1 MVWRFPVLIPLTAGC
16 WLLVAETAKG
26 LKVALVA
33 SRFNSF
39 LTEQLVKGA
48 VDAFTRLGGSEK
60 DLKLVRV
67 PGAYELPLAAKKLAS
82 SGVDAVVALGAVVRG
97 ATPHAD
103 LINETTARAFSEIS
117 LESGVPVVDGV
128 VSADNLEQA
137 VERCGTKQGNKG
149 FSAMFAAVEM
159 ADVLKRI

>member
-1 MVWRFPVLIPLTAGC
+1 MTEINGALS
-16 WLLVAETAKG
+16 AKG
-26 LKVALVA
+26 LKIALVA

-60 DLKLVRV
+60 DIKLVRV

-149 FSAMFAAVEM
+149 SSAMFAAVEM

>member
-1 MVWRFPVLIPLTAGC
+1 MKEVNGTF
-16 WLLVAETAKG
+16 EAKG
-26 LKVALVA
+26 LKVGIVV

-48 VDAFTRLGGSEK
+48 VDAFVRLGGAEK
-60 DLKLVRV
+60 DLVLVKV
-67 PGAYELPLAAKKLAS
+67 PGAYELPVAAKKLAAKK
-82 SGVDAVVALGAVVRG
+82 GFDAIVALGAVVQG

-117 LESGVPVVDGV
+117 LETGIPVLDGV
-128 VSADNLEQA
+128 VSAENLEQA

-149 FSAMFAAVEM
+149 FSAMQSAVEIVN
-159 ADVLKRI
+159 VLKNI

>member
-1 MVWRFPVLIPLTAGC
+1 MTEINGALS
-16 WLLVAETAKG
+16 AKG
-26 LKVALVA
+26 LKIALVA

-60 DLKLVRV
+60 DIKLVRV
-67 PGAYELPLAAKKLAS
+67 PGAYELPLAAKKLAAS
-82 SGVDAVVALGAVVRG
+82 KVDAVVALGAVVRG

-117 LESGVPVVDGV
+117 LESGVPVIDGV

-149 FSAMFAAVEM
+149 SSAMFAAVEM
-159 ADVLKRI
+159 ADGLKRI

>member
-1 MVWRFPVLIPLTAGC
+1 MTEINGALS
-16 WLLVAETAKG
+16 AKG
-26 LKVALVA
+26 LKIALVA

-48 VDAFTRLGGSEK
+48 VDAFTRLGGAEK

-67 PGAYELPLAAKKLAS
+67 PGAYELPLVAKKLAAS
-82 SGVDAVVALGAVVRG
+82 KVDAVVALGAVVRG